1 MSKQAK
7 ISARKFKKPA
17 GAQRLIICEQTFD
30 ILDGDLTIA
39 VYHPESKSSF
49 AFIPEGLPAKKAK
62 GYGLALR
69 KAIWNEALKHI
80 KTDSN
85 RVPEEKTQAEQPGLF

>member
-1 MSKQAK
+1 MSLQARQRAKQWHK
-7 ISARKFKKPA
+7 LP
-17 GAQRLIICEQTFD
+17 GCQRLIICEQAFD
-30 ILDGDLTIA
+30 VLDGDLTIA